1 MGLTMLDGV
10 VSLSCLGLS
19 YVLYASSLARTPS
32 RDNARVFPPA
42 YILHSTTSHARFL
55 PADSRHAF
63 TYPVLSL
70 LLPLSALESG
80 RLSLLNGFLFSFG
93 GIYWRILGMRS
104 AGYLHDDSGREPS
117 IRRKVINA
125 LRDFGI
131 EHAEEQMDDAW
142 ILTMP
147 SYCGFEG
154 INPLIVYFC
163 YRKDQPK
170 LWILILEV
178 SIFRSPVESGD
189 HLVTLVPQIHNTF
202 GERHVHI
209 LEVGKNEEPP
219 DAKYDFRYPA
229 LLPFFMAAIDL
240 TTNGPSRGLSTFP
253 HSTTALVPTLSPFE
267 HRFPIATQG

>member
-1 MGLTMLDGV
+1 MGITLWDGV

-19 YVLYASSLARTPS
+19 YVLYASSLAHTPN

-42 YILHSTTSHARFL
+42 YILRSTTTHARFL
-55 PADSRHAF
+55 PANSRHAF

-80 RLSLLNGFLFSFG
+80 RLSLLQGFLFSFG

-104 AGYLHDDSGREPS
+104 AGYLYDDNGREPS
-117 IRRKVINA
+117 IRRKLINA

-131 EHAEEQMDDAW
+131 QHAEEMDDAW

-163 YRKDQPK
+163 YRKDHPK

-178 SIFRSPVESGD
+178 SIFAVPLNPVITS
-189 HLVTLVPQIHNTF
+189 
-202 GERHVHI
+202 
-209 LEVGKNEEPP
+209 
-219 DAKYDFRYPA
+219 
-229 LLPFFMAAIDL
+229 
-240 TTNGPSRGLSTFP
+240 
-253 HSTTALVPTLSPFE
+253 
-267 HRFPIATQG
+267 